1 LTSTRSDHVESS
13 LRQALAGEYAV
24 ERELARGAMA
34 RIFVARDLRHG
45 RTVAIKVLPPDL
57 ATASTAERF
66 LREIRITAELQHP
79 SILPLL
85 DSGASAGL
93 CWYVMPLVE
102 GVSLRQ
108 RLADGP
114 LPLRDALRIAIL
126 VGQALEHAHQRGI
139 IHRDIKPEN
148 ILFSGR
154 HPMVADFGLARAV
167 AGSLG
172 AGITATGLPLGTP
185 AYMSPEQASGST
197 DVDHRADLY
206 ALGCVL
212 FEMVTGR
219 VPFAG
224 RSVMDVIRQ
233 HMEQVAPTV
242 SSLRP
247 GTPAALDRIVA
258 RLLTKRKEDR
268 YQQAADVVTDLENVL
283 ARLTV
288 EGEAG
293 AGAGAV
299 AEPAVRPPESR
310 PVKQAPAARRTWIW
324 AVAVAVVLGFVLLAL
339 RLRSGGGGGG
349 GMHAEDVSVAVL
361 PLRAAGGDS
370 VARTVA
376 DGLSSELAAELLSL
390 GGIRVGSPIA
400 AAVLMSRGLTP
411 REVADSL
418 HVNHLYFG
426 EVVRQGD
433 QVRVSLE
440 LIHSSSDAAEWAKTW
455 DGILSD
461 LLSLRRQVAQEAAAA
476 VRQVASRN

>member
-1 LTSTRSDHVESS
+1 MTSTRSDHVESS

-66 LREIRITAELQHP
+66 LREIRITADLQHP

-108 RLADGP
+108 RLSEGP

-242 SSLRP
+242 ASLRP

-258 RLLTKRKEDR
+258 RLLAKRKEDR

-288 EGEAG
+288 EGEPG
-293 AGAGAV
+293 AAPVG
-299 AEPAVRPPESR
+299 EPAARAPETA
-310 PVKQAPAARRTWIW
+310 PVKETPATRRTWIW
-324 AVAVAVVLGFVLLAL
+324 AVAIAAVLGLGFLVW
-339 RLRSGGGGGG
+339 RLTSGGGGG
-349 GMHAEDVSVAVL
+349 AQAQDVSVAVL
-361 PLRAAGGDS
+361 PLQAVGGDS

-376 DGLSSELAAELLSL
+376 DGLSSELAAELISQ

-418 HVNHLYFG
+418 KVNHLYFG

-440 LIHSSSDAAEWAKTW
+440 LIHSSTDAAEWAKSW
-455 DGILSD
+455 DGVLSE
-461 LLSLRRQVAQEAAAA
+461 LLSLRRRVAQEAAAA
-476 VRQVASRN
+476 LRQVTSQH